1 MNDIT
6 IYLLN
11 QFFGGEFYRT
21 IFIILLSILT
31 NIFQINIV
39 AKISANIIDAIEHK
53 TAAHAYTSYKFFIGA
68 SIVFIFLFYFY
79 KLLQAQL
86 LSKLRQWLKSELI
99 KITLIVN
106 NENMSDVN
114 FSTLSSPINRIS
126 SNLFY
131 IFNQIF
137 SSTIP
142 NLSVLSV
149 IFGYLLFTNLTCSLI
164 FFIGNAC
171 LLLYIACN
179 WNNMCAINNIYEK
192 TVYETEN
199 ALVEIM
205 NNVDKILNRGQNMQI
220 INDYENLS
228 NLTIEKSD
236 NVYINVRYHAVICS
250 IIVHIT
256 LFILI
261 GYLIK
266 LAVTKKIN
274 VNMFITF
281 FTIMI
286 VYRDKIV
293 SFIQDLP
300 AYVEL
305 SGRNKNIMHLFQ
317 DMEGEYMRYLETDYV
332 LHNLAFNTI
341 QLKNVSFKYKSQ
353 PTYII
358 ENLNLTLT
366 LDKIIGITGLSGKGK
381 STFVKLILKTYKYEG
396 DIFIDG
402 INVNEIDGNY
412 IRQNIIYVNQNSKLF
427 DKLIIE
433 NIHYGC
439 NDLDN
444 CEKYLD
450 EIMQF
455 EKIKNLFKGI
465 NVYTTT
471 AGLAGE
477 NLSGGQRQ
485 IINIINGLIIP
496 SEVTVLDEP
505 TNALD
510 PELKLDVIKLI
521 KHFKQYKKCII
532 IISHDK
538 DIYSIFDETIKL

>member
-1 MNDIT
+1 MDIT
-6 IYLLN
+6 AYLLKE
-11 QFFGGEFYRT
+11 FFGGELYKT

-39 AKISANIIDAIEHK
+39 SKLTANIIDSIQRKH
-53 TAAHAYTSYKFFIGA
+53 TDAYRFYKLFIGA
-68 SIVFIFLFYFY
+68 SIIFIFLFYFY

-99 KITLIVN
+99 KMTLIVN
-106 NENMSDVN
+106 NENMSDIN

-131 IFNQIF
+131 IFNQLF

-142 NLSVLSV
+142 NLSVLTV
-149 IFGYLLFTNLTCSLI
+149 IFGYLLYTNLVCSLI
-164 FFIGNAC
+164 FFTGNAC
-171 LLLYIACN
+171 LLTYIACN
-179 WNNMCAINNIYEK
+179 WTGMCEINDIYEK
-192 TVYETEN
+192 TVFETEN
-199 ALVEIM
+199 SLVEIM

-220 INDYENLS
+220 ITDYDNLS
-228 NLTIEKSD
+228 ALTIEKAD
-236 NVYINVRYHAVICS
+236 NVYVNIRFHSVVSS

-266 LAVTKKIN
+266 LVVAKKISIN
-274 VNMFITF
+274 VFVTF

-293 SFIQDLP
+293 SFIQDVP
-300 AYVEL
+300 SYVEL
-305 SGRNKNIMHLFQ
+305 AGRNKNIMYLFK
-317 DMEGEYMRYLETDYV
+317 DMENDYMQIIDHHYNT
-332 LHNLAFNTI
+332 HNLDFNSI
-341 QLKNVSFKYKSQ
+341 QFKNVSFKYKTQ
-353 PTYII
+353 AKYTI
-358 ENLNLTLT
+358 EKLNLNLT
-366 LDKIIGITGLSGKGK
+366 LDKIIGVTGLSGKGK
-381 STFVKLILKTYKYEG
+381 STFVKLILKMYKYEG

-402 INVNEIDGNY
+402 VNINEIDGNY

-427 DKLIIE
+427 DKLIID

-444 CEKYLD
+444 CEKYLQ

-455 EKIKNLFKGI
+455 EKIKNLFKNI
-465 NVYTTT
+465 NFHTTT
-471 AGLAGE
+471 AGLSGE

-538 DIYSIFDETIKL
+538 DIFSIFDETIKI

>member
-1 MNDIT
+1 M
-6 IYLLN
+6 
-11 QFFGGEFYRT
+11 
-21 IFIILLSILT
+21 
-31 NIFQINIV
+31 
-39 AKISANIIDAIEHK
+39 
-53 TAAHAYTSYKFFIGA
+53 FIGA
-68 SIVFIFLFYFY
+68 SIIFIFLFYFY

-99 KITLIVN
+99 KMTLMVN

-131 IFNQIF
+131 IFNQMF

-149 IFGYLLFTNLTCSLI
+149 IFGYLMYTNLVCGLI
-164 FFIGNAC
+164 FFVGNSC
-171 LLLYIACN
+171 LLSYIAYN
-179 WNNMCAINNIYEK
+179 WSNMCEVNDVYEK
-192 TVYETEN
+192 NVYETEN
-199 ALVEIM
+199 SLVEIM

-220 INDYENLS
+220 ITDYDNLS
-228 NLTIEKSD
+228 NSTIEKAD
-236 NVYINVRYHAVICS
+236 NVYVNIRFHAVIS
-250 IIVHIT
+250 SVIVHAT

-261 GYLIK
+261 GYLIQ
-266 LAVTKKIN
+266 LVITKKISIN
-274 VNMFITF
+274 VFVTF

-293 SFIQDLP
+293 SFIQDIP
-300 AYVEL
+300 SYVEL
-305 SGRNKNIMHLFQ
+305 AGRNKNIMYLFK
-317 DMEGEYMRYLETDYV
+317 DMENDYLNILNTNYKSHLLD
-332 LHNLAFNTI
+332 FNTI

-353 PTYII
+353 DKYII
-358 ENLNLTLT
+358 QNLNMNLS
-366 LDKIIGITGLSGKGK
+366 LDKIIGVTGLSGKGK
-381 STFVKLILKTYKYEG
+381 STFVKLILKMYKYEG

-402 INVNEIDGNY
+402 ININEIDGNY

-444 CEKYLD
+444 CEKYLH

-455 EKIKNLFKGI
+455 EKIKKLFKDI
-465 NVYTTT
+465 NFHTTT
-471 AGLAGE
+471 AGLSGE

-496 SEVTVLDEP
+496 SAITVLDEP

-510 PELKLDVIKLI
+510 PELKSDVIKLI

-538 DIYSIFDETIKL
+538 EIYSIFDETIKL